1 MDTTK
6 DYYAI
11 LGVLPSAEVE
21 TIQAVY
27 RALSKKYHPD
37 VSREDPASAEAK
49 MREINEAYEILSDAK
64 KRKQYD
70 DARPDTQSAGST
82 FYEEEDDSENT
93 SSYADPDLDEN
104 WKRII
109 DYYPDLEKH
118 RKNLELLSQDLAF
131 TYKAYMVTERKF
143 ESEEN
148 IHLTLEANFLRK
160 YFGSHREIQEFG
172 KSLLLNKKKSV
183 AQALNK
189 DVAFFGNDIK
199 PKKFLAKFKA
209 KTEKQNASERA
220 NSRTSTSDAS
230 NQTPFQTPKHTSNS
244 FFILIMVLALVGVAI
259 VATSFRSSGSKVW
272 DGGFCENRQ
281 YSSICR

>member
-6 DYYAI
+6 DFYAI
-11 LGVLPSAEVE
+11 LGVLPSAELE

-82 FYEEEDDSENT
+82 FYEEEDDSGNT

-143 ESEEN
+143 ESEQN
-148 IHLTLEANFLRK
+148 IHLALEANFLRK
-160 YFGSHREIQEFG
+160 YFSSHKEIREFG

-189 DVAFFGNDIK
+189 DIVFFGNDIK
-199 PKKFLAKFKA
+199 PKEFLAKFKA
-209 KTEKQNASERA
+209 KTETQNASEKA
-220 NSRTSTSDAS
+220 NSRTSTSDLKLGY
-230 NQTPFQTPKHTSNS
+230 N
-244 FFILIMVLALVGVAI
+244 LVLKQLG
-259 VATSFRSSGSKVW
+259 
-272 DGGFCENRQ
+272 
-281 YSSICR
+281 

>member
-49 MREINEAYEILSDAK
+49 MREINEAYEILSDAT
-64 KRKQYD
+64 KRKRYD

-82 FYEEEDDSENT
+82 FYEEEDDSGNT

-143 ESEEN
+143 ESEQN
-148 IHLTLEANFLRK
+148 IHRELEANFLRK
-160 YFGSHREIQEFG
+160 YFI
-172 KSLLLNKKKSV
+172 
-183 AQALNK
+183 
-189 DVAFFGNDIK
+189 I
-199 PKKFLAKFKA
+199 
-209 KTEKQNASERA
+209 T
-220 NSRTSTSDAS
+220 
-230 NQTPFQTPKHTSNS
+230 
-244 FFILIMVLALVGVAI
+244 LIVYI
-259 VATSFRSSGSKVW
+259 IH
-272 DGGFCENRQ
+272 
-281 YSSICR
+281 YSCIFVI